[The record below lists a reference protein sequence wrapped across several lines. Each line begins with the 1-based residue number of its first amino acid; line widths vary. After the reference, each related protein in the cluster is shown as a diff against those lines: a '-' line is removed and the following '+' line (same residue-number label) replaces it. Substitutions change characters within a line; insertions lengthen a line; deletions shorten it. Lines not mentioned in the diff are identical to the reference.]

1 MIVCKLE
8 LWPGG
13 LEEDVEALGRIEI
26 ANDLLSS
33 VRSEGKRG
41 TYFWKMWK
49 KRPKWWAKGKVE
61 EFPRLSYHPWNLVLQ
76 ILNDAAKRNGG
87 RI

>member
-13 LEEDVEALGRIEI
+13 VESRARRLGEIRIT
-26 ANDLLSS
+26 NDFATTLDST
-33 VRSEGKRG
+33 GKRG
-41 TYFWKMWK
+41 TYNVEIFKKRATLWK
-49 KRPKWWAKGKVE
+49 KLTLRN
-61 EFPRLSYHPWNLVLQ
+61 FPRLSYHPWNMIRE
-76 ILNDAAKRNGG
+76 ILNDAAEGNNG